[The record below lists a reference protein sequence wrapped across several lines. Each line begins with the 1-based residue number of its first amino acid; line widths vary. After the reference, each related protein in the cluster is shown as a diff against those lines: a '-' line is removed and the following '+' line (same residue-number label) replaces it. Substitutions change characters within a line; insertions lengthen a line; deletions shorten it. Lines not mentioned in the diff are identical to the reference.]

1 MQTAVCNFAP
11 QQSKNPERRRA
22 STYLWEILQGKR
34 FSHVVELGAAHGLGH
49 SQHSQTVSGSQ
60 LFLWS
65 QCKAGQREKER
76 QGDRQREEV
85 RNKNEKKTKDRRRL
99 IKTASGEGGEKQN
112 TIQSSIKR
120 PQTYKAAKTEKAAA
134 GSTEP

>member
-99 IKTASGEGGEKQN
+99 IKTASGEGGRK
-112 TIQSSIKR
+112 TKHHSVIYKKTADVQSCKDRESSCR
-120 PQTYKAAKTEKAAA
+120 
-134 GSTEP
+134 